1 MQTIEKKTAGTFIY
15 GVGSIEVEI
24 LQVGKPEFLREIEL
38 FVTQGAEG
46 FTVTLMRKPEL
57 KNTVYLQRVIQHFV
71 NHVLE
76 GGEMQSSGAIRKH
89 FRNWINSM
97 NGSLSKI
104 YLDDG
109 QQSTNSGNTAKGGTS
124 SNRVEAARNW

>member
-1 MQTIEKKTAGTFIY
+1 MTQIEKKTAGTFIY
-15 GVGSIEVEI
+15 GIGNIEVEI
-24 LQVGKPEFLREIEL
+24 LQVGDPKFLKEIAL

-57 KNTVYLQRVIQHFV
+57 KNPIYLQRVVQHFV

-76 GGEMQSSGAIRKH
+76 GGEFQMSGAIRKH
-89 FRNWINSM
+89 FRNWVNSQ

-109 QQSTNSGNTAKGGTS
+109 QQSNNSGNTAKGGTS
-124 SNRVEAARNW
+124 SDRVEAARNW